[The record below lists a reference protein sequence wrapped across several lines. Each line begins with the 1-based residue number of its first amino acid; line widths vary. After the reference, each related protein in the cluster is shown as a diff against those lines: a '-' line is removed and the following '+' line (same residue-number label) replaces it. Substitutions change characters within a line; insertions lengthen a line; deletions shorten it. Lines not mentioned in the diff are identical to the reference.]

1 MDKPLEIKLTTAKN
15 DIATFIDITA
25 NENGIPPFIVV
36 GMLSQILV
44 EWQRRELIQL
54 TDIINKPKG
63 DEENV

>member
-15 DIATFIDITA
+15 DITKFIDITA